1 MQALA
6 YFYPKYLVFG
16 VVLFVGCDFAVIYST
31 VKD

>member
-6 YFYPKYLVFG
+6 YFYLVFG